1 DNEDD
6 TITNV
11 ANDNTQNS
19 IHAAPITRPSCLKRC
34 LNGVIFVTD
43 DELQHVD
50 KQRDLYPKMS
60 WDPDTEQSSS
70 LAHGRPCSIWW
81 SVDRRK
87 WLRAICT
94 NNICCVCA
102 QYSADNISI
111 QRTHGSFV
119 VKPYYKLGKKG
130 IAGIMIYMKD
140 TTKDYLRA
148 LARTFLFV
156 LSQEFASFGFEDLV
170 KLQASNLSKPIT
182 TWLSVA
188 NNKQLYWSGE
198 SRSEWLLST
207 KSWTW
212 KQQLDELENTSYL
225 CFLLDET
232 TDVSNI
238 KQLVICLRF
247 FNIKTAKIVEQIFKL
262 VPIESQTGEV

>member
-1 DNEDD
+1 
-6 TITNV
+6 
-11 ANDNTQNS
+11 
-19 IHAAPITRPSCLKRC
+19 
-34 LNGVIFVTD
+34 
-43 DELQHVD
+43 
-50 KQRDLYPKMS
+50 
-60 WDPDTEQSSS
+60 
-70 LAHGRPCSIWW
+70 
-81 SVDRRK
+81 
-87 WLRAICT
+87 
-94 NNICCVCA
+94 
-102 QYSADNISI
+102 
-111 QRTHGSFV
+111 
-119 VKPYYKLGKKG
+119 
-130 IAGIMIYMKD
+130 
-140 TTKDYLRA
+140 
-148 LARTFLFV
+148 
-156 LSQEFASFGFEDLV
+156 ASFGFEDHV

>member
-1 DNEDD
+1 MRNITNLGGNDDNSINNYSTDNNYNTPDDNEGD

-11 ANDNTQNS
+11 ANGNTQNS
-19 IHAAPITRPSCLKRC
+19 IHAAPVTRPPCLKRC

-43 DELQHVD
+43 DELQHED

-70 LAHGRPCSIWW
+70 LALGRPCSIWW

-94 NNICCVCA
+94 NNIYGLLCCVCA

-111 QRTHGSFV
+111 QRAHGSFV

-130 IAGIMIYMKD
+130 IAGIMSHEKSEMHKKSIDISNEQLTRNGNNTIAAILNTVNMKD

-156 LSQEFASFGFEDLV
+156 LSQEFAFFSFEDLI
-170 KLQASNLSKPIT
+170 KLQASNLSKLIT
-182 TWLSVA
+182 T
-188 NNKQLYWSGE
+188 
-198 SRSEWLLST
+198 
-207 KSWTW
+207 
-212 KQQLDELENTSYL
+212 
-225 CFLLDET
+225 
-232 TDVSNI
+232 
-238 KQLVICLRF
+238 
-247 FNIKTAKIVEQIFKL
+247 
-262 VPIESQTGEV
+262 